1 MIYIYCTSIY
11 NVCIVFVFTVYILYL
26 YFYSVLYIRCVCV
39 CMYTIGLRTFM
50 IVFNIDIFHQKLLS
64 SSKHSILILNLSI
77 DHCIFVSTECKMEAS
92 TSQRTYA
99 QDIVHAAA
107 PHPTAP
113 HTTAPHISL
122 CGVCCVGKSS
132 ILNSLREN
140 DKFHVIMSDFLE
152 NTQRL
157 PLFRKKHT
165 NLGIQCLYSIYMRDS
180 YTVDRTVDP
189 GHANLFLHDRDFK
202 SDLFYDAVM
211 KEMENRGTGLQM
223 LETIFG
229 EPFFFK
235 TLNVPTIFMILAPE
249 VEPLVLK
256 QMRKRNNGLD
266 LMSLD
271 YVSAQNR
278 VFTYMQKFSPT
289 FNYHFI
295 QLEKDKIYT
304 HQVYEMVKEKIRTIA
319 IEWVD

>member
-64 SSKHSILILNLSI
+64 SSKHSVLILNLSI

-99 QDIVHAAA
+99 QDIVHAAT

-189 GHANLFLHDRDFK
+189 GHANLFF
-202 SDLFYDAVM
+202 
-211 KEMENRGTGLQM
+211 
-223 LETIFG
+223 
-229 EPFFFK
+229 
-235 TLNVPTIFMILAPE
+235 
-249 VEPLVLK
+249 
-256 QMRKRNNGLD
+256 
-266 LMSLD
+266 
-271 YVSAQNR
+271 
-278 VFTYMQKFSPT
+278 
-289 FNYHFI
+289 
-295 QLEKDKIYT
+295 
-304 HQVYEMVKEKIRTIA
+304 KIRSQSA
-319 IEWVD
+319 